1 MQQYTCGS
9 CQPGGDVCR
18 ECLMGMLTQDNRPSL
33 IMRPTSM
40 IRNLGPQG
48 EVQKHLIVTDTL
60 FENGA
65 FEMLTRKQSTVWTGG
80 VMDSG
85 LDAEC
90 PAGVVVAGSGIRS
103 RVLKSEEL
111 TAVTA
116 LNYMGADTAPTG
128 HKSGCIQTSEV
139 SKSLDTRTK
148 ALRDVELLFT
158 RAVESMA
165 VGLAFVDINGDLTFT
180 NSSFQELATLQTEG
194 DNKDYL
200 TCVCEEDRER
210 VHEIFHQAIARG
222 RPAQWEA
229 RMGHDYPERGW
240 KYWVSCNM
248 VMQSRAPRGYMLT
261 LADITQVKL
270 AEGHQRQLTEEA
282 VTRRCQQQRFMD
294 IFSHE
299 LRNPFSAA
307 MQSAVSIL
315 IGIKEYK
322 HQGGYLN
329 IDDIA
334 EAANTIVMCVQT
346 QLRII
351 DDVLTVSKLDSN
363 SMILSVVP
371 MDVQIHRSIF
381 LTLKIFQFELQV
393 KGITAVLIIEDSYQ
407 KLALNWVK
415 CDPSRFSQIV
425 VNLITNAIKF
435 TALRAGRREI
445 RVTLGACTERPLHS
459 GAVTYPSAELSVDDS
474 TDPGDDTDSMNAD
487 DSSGDDGKIEG
498 EGWGNGEPVY
508 LHVNVRDTGIGI
520 STDWQKLKKLFNRFA
535 QAPKTNVTYGGSG
548 LGLFICRKLCGL
560 QGGRIGVWSEEGKGS
575 EFAFYIR
582 ARRTVP
588 PLDAQESDPI
598 TRLHI
603 INDATH
609 PRGSSTDGGPLGRIL
624 AREENRPLASF
635 IPEHITAQP
644 RMTVRRAQ
652 SSPTLGQ
659 LIAAGSDILEEC
671 KGRKSPSREIQPYR
685 VLIVDDNFINQR
697 ILCRQLCKRG
707 CITHLANNGQ
717 EGLEFVEASEFGQ
730 EGGEKVDVV
739 LMDMEMPV
747 MDGNTATR
755 KIRQEEAEGRLRRHI
770 PILGT
775 SGHARHEQVAEMIQA
790 GMDDIITKPFTT
802 ADIVIKV
809 GQLVERFGTAGGQR
823 QLGKKSMQNPHPYQP
838 V

>member
-1 MQQYTCGS
+1 MES
-9 CQPGGDVCR
+9 V
-18 ECLMGMLTQDNRPSL
+18 
-33 IMRPTSM
+33 
-40 IRNLGPQG
+40 
-48 EVQKHLIVTDTL
+48 
-60 FENGA
+60 
-65 FEMLTRKQSTVWTGG
+65 
-80 VMDSG
+80 

-90 PAGVVVAGSGIRS
+90 SATVVAAGSGIQS
-103 RVLKSEEL
+103 RVLESEEL

-116 LNYMGADTAPTG
+116 LNYMGSNNAPTG
-128 HKSGCIQTSEV
+128 HRSECIHTSEV

-148 ALRDVELLFT
+148 VLRDIELLFT
-158 RAVESMA
+158 RAVETMA

-180 NSSFQELATLQTEG
+180 NSAFQELATLPTEG
-194 DNKDYL
+194 GNKDYL
-200 TCVCEEDRER
+200 TCVCAEDRER
-210 VHEIFHQAIARG
+210 VHEVFHEVIARG

-240 KYWVSCNM
+240 KYWVLCNM
-248 VMQSRAPRGYMLT
+248 VMQRRAPRGYMLT

-270 AEGHQRQLTEEA
+270 AEGHQRQLAEEA

-299 LRNPFSAA
+299 MRNPFSAA

-315 IGIKEYK
+315 MGIKEYK
-322 HQGGYLN
+322 RKGGYLN

-334 EAANTIVMCVQT
+334 EAANTIIMCIQT
-346 QLRII
+346 QLRFI

-363 SMILSVVP
+363 SMILNVVP
-371 MDVQIHRSIF
+371 VDVQIHRSM
-381 LTLKIFQFELQV
+381 LMTLKIFQFELQV
-393 KGITAVLIIEDSYQ
+393 KGITAVFIIEDSYQ
-407 KLALNWVK
+407 QLGLNWVK
-415 CDPSRFSQIV
+415 CDPSRFSQIL

-435 TALRAGRREI
+435 TALQSGHREI
-445 RVTLGACTERPLHS
+445 TVTLGACTERPLHC
-459 GAVTYPSAELSVDDS
+459 GAVTYPSADLSVDDR
-474 TDPGDDTDSMNAD
+474 TDPGDNGDSMNAD
-487 DSSGDDGKIEG
+487 DSSSDDGKIEG
-498 EGWGNGEPVY
+498 EGWGKGEPVY

-520 STDWQKLKKLFNRFA
+520 STDWQKLKQLFNRFA
-535 QAPKTNVTYGGSG
+535 QAPKTNVTCGGSG

-560 QGGRIGVWSEEGKGS
+560 QGGRIGVWSGEGKGS

-588 PLDAQESDPI
+588 PVDAQERDPI
-598 TRLHI
+598 TSLQI

-609 PRGSSTDGGPLGRIL
+609 SRGSSTDELPSGRIL
-624 AREENRPLASF
+624 AREQNRPLASF

-644 RMTVRRAQ
+644 RMTVRRVQ

-671 KGRKSPSREIQPYR
+671 KGRISPSREIQPYR

-697 ILCRQLCKRG
+697 ILCQQLCKRG

-730 EGGEKVDVV
+730 DGGKKLDVV
-739 LMDMEMPV
+739 LMDLEMPV

-755 KIRQEEAEGRLRRHI
+755 KIRQEEAEGKLRRHI

-790 GMDDIITKPFTT
+790 GMDDTITKPFTT

-809 GQLVERFGTAGGQR
+809 GQLVERFGAAGGQR
-823 QLGKKSMQNPHPYQP
+823 QWGKKTVQNPHP
-838 V
+838 